1 MKKALELLLCAT
13 MLMGLL
19 AGCGGST
26 EQSTRRLRRRGRERR
41 VREGCLFDPLPGCSL
56 LAVCALWY

>member
-19 AGCGGST
+19 GRLRRQHGT
-26 EQSTRRLRRRGRERR
+26 VHRRLRRRGRERR